1 MLRFF
6 SLFILIIVQ
15 LLYLLAL
22 FPWYTVAQLS
32 LRAFDPVNV
41 GDEIEPWL
49 FLGAILLS
57 PLLPLV
63 CSIAGW
69 VNFRR
74 RKYGWAIGWT
84 LIPLLLVLALAGV
97 ILYFMAD
104 EFQIFERFALLFSL
118 A

>member
-1 MLRFF
+1 MLRFIA
-6 SLFILIIVQ
+6 LFILILVQ

-32 LRAFDPVNV
+32 LRAFDPANV
-41 GDEIEPWL
+41 ADEIEPWL

-57 PLLPLV
+57 PLFPLI
-63 CSIAGW
+63 CSIIGW

-74 RKYGWAIGWT
+74 QKYGWAIGWT
-84 LIPLLLVLALAGV
+84 LIPMLLVLALSGL

-104 EFQIFERFALLFSL
+104 EFQLFERFTLLFH
-118 A
+118 